1 MENKDGKMMSD
12 FHFDPVFGLCKVM
25 ELFLNFIICTMTA
38 STSQTYY
45 ED

>member
-1 MENKDGKMMSD
+1 MENKDSKMMPD
-12 FHFDPVFGLCKVM
+12 FYFDPVFGLCKVM
-25 ELFLNFIICTMTA
+25 ELCLNFIICTMMV